1 MRKLLFIAIATC
13 FLTQAN
19 AAPASRESVEALLE
33 ATKSQTT
40 MESAY
45 PAMEQFIR
53 QSMQQ
58 AAGATPLTPEQ
69 MRIFDA
75 MPARVMVVMRSEF
88 SWEKM
93 KPEFIQLYQ
102 GTFDQEEIDGLLVFY
117 RSTAGQAFVNKMP
130 TVMQKTMILTQA
142 QMQRLMPKIK
152 ATIEQ
157 AAKEARLEK

>member
-102 GTFDQEEIDGLLVFY
+102 DI
-117 RSTAGQAFVNKMP
+117 RSGGDRRAAGFLSQHSRPGIREQDANGHAEDHDPDASADAASHAENKGDDRAGGKGGQA
-130 TVMQKTMILTQA
+130 
-142 QMQRLMPKIK
+142 
-152 ATIEQ
+152 
-157 AAKEARLEK
+157 